1 MSAHAAARGETVYA
15 PDVRKV
21 PFYIAGEAD
30 ARSEIDIPLKV
41 RGELI
46 GIFNV
51 QNTEMNAFA
60 PERIRL
66 REALA
71 GHVATAISNARMFQ
85 RERFEKERMA
95 RELEEARTVQ
105 SGLFPATAP
114 DAHGFDITGVCRPC
128 REVGGDWYD
137 YISLNNGRLAVV
149 LGDVSGKG
157 MGAALLMSS
166 TRSVLRLHAAR
177 GLSPRAVLSEV
188 NRFLVEDMPA
198 GRFLT
203 LIYAVVDPA
212 TQKITFASAGHPSP
226 LLVDS
231 NGARFLEADAGMPL
245 GIMESE
251 YSEHE
256 IDMNSGS
263 RIFLYSDGVTEA
275 ANASLEDY
283 GTDRILSHAVH
294 QAATVQTLL
303 NDVVQFTSGY
313 PVSDD
318 ITVVKIARQR

>member
-1 MSAHAAARGETVYA
+1 
-15 PDVRKV
+15 
-21 PFYIAGEAD
+21 
-30 ARSEIDIPLKV
+30 
-41 RGELI
+41 
-46 GIFNV
+46 
-51 QNTEMNAFA
+51 
-60 PERIRL
+60 
-66 REALA
+66 
-71 GHVATAISNARMFQ
+71 
-85 RERFEKERMA
+85 
-95 RELEEARTVQ
+95 
-105 SGLFPATAP
+105 
-114 DAHGFDITGVCRPC
+114 
-128 REVGGDWYD
+128 
-137 YISLNNGRLAVV
+137 
-149 LGDVSGKG
+149 
-157 MGAALLMSS
+157 
-166 TRSVLRLHAAR
+166 
-177 GLSPRAVLSEV
+177 V